1 MNSNQTYSISGTYP
15 IHEADFRRLSSFI
28 MNHYGI
34 KLPPNKRVLVQ
45 CRLQKRIKAL
55 QMGSFREYTDYVL
68 SPVGKSEEVL
78 HMIDA
83 VSTNKTDFFRE
94 PVHFDY
100 LLQQGITDYRTASG
114 KRNVS
119 VWSAGCSS
127 GEEPYTLAMVFREY
141 AGKETGFDFDI
152 VATDI
157 AESVL
162 QHARTGIYQEEKT
175 RVIPQELKKKY
186 WLKGKNAYAGKLK
199 AGPEIMEKV
208 EFRMFNL
215 LSPDYTAVG
224 KFDFIFCRNVLIY
237 FDRDL
242 QSRILEQFCR
252 VLNRGGLLF
261 LGHSESIN
269 GFALP
274 LKTIRPTIFMKYAES

>member
-1 MNSNQTYSISGTYP
+1 MNTNQPSSISGTYP

-45 CRLQKRIKAL
+45 CRLQKRIRAL
-55 QMGSFREYTDYVL
+55 QMSSFREYTDYVL
-68 SPVGKSEEVL
+68 SPRGKNEEVL

-100 LLQQGITDYRTASG
+100 LLQQGIKDYRTATG
-114 KRNVS
+114 KRTVS
-119 VWSAGCSS
+119 IWSAGCSS

-141 AGKETGFDFDI
+141 AAKEAGFDFDI

-162 QHARTGIYQEEKT
+162 QHAQVGIYQEEKT
-175 RVIPQELKKKY
+175 RVIPQDLKQKY
-186 WLKGKNAYAGKLK
+186 WLKGKNAYSGKLK
-199 AGPEIMEKV
+199 VGQELREKV
-208 EFRMFNL
+208 DFRMFNL
-215 LSPDYTAVG
+215 LSTDYSVVG

-242 QSRILEQFCR
+242 QCKILDQFCR

-261 LGHSESIN
+261 LGHSESIS
-269 GFALP
+269 GFSLP
-274 LKTIRPTIFMKYAES
+274 LKTIKPTIFMKYAES